1 MAPRSPCNTDRRK
14 EIIPSI
20 ITDRSQ
26 APIKRSPL
34 YERLSENL
42 SFAKL
47 RSAVTSSS
55 SSDNVRW
62 ALGLFGTNEA
72 AVRALKNGRTGFR
85 TWDALERKT
94 AANQIGTLS
103 RWNKGEQ
110 TA

>member
-1 MAPRSPCNTDRRK
+1 TSKGNHAKLVPHVNLRLWNQLSLKMAPCSPCNTRRK

-47 RSAVTSSS
+47 RSAVISSS
-55 SSDNVRW
+55 SSAMLVGRSDYMGRMKRLSSRW
-62 ALGLFGTNEA
+62 
-72 AVRALKNGRTGFR
+72 
-85 TWDALERKT
+85 KT
-94 AANQIGTLS
+94 AGRVSARG
-103 RWNKGEQ
+103 
-110 TA
+110 